1 MTSPY
6 EITRKLIDAV
16 LRKGNATTIVTKY
29 MQELLIDMGNRYSMT
44 DVTMHIVAAAFKMY
58 SDLLYSRLDEN
69 GKRACD
75 EIIDK
80 SKTTIQEIM
89 IPISIR
95 FKKEDGE

>member
-6 EITRKLIDAV
+6 EITRKFIDTV
-16 LRKGNATTIVTKY
+16 LRKGDVTPIVVNY

-44 DVTMHIVAAAFKMY
+44 DITMHIVAAAFKMH

-75 EIIDK
+75 EIIAN
-80 SKTTIQEIM
+80 SKTAVQEIK
-89 IPISIR
+89 IPIVY
-95 FKKEDGE
+95 KNGGKE

>member
-6 EITRKLIDAV
+6 EITRKLIDSI
-16 LRKGNATTIVTKY
+16 LRKGETTPIVVNYMRELLLDMGKRYATTDI
-29 MQELLIDMGNRYSMT
+29 
-44 DVTMHIVAAAFKMY
+44 TMHIVAAAFKMH

-80 SKTTIQEIM
+80 SKTAVQEIK
-89 IPISIR
+89 IPIVY
-95 FKKEDGE
+95 KNGGKE

>member
-6 EITRKLIDAV
+6 EITRKLIDSV
-16 LRKGNATTIVTKY
+16 LRKGETTPIVVNY
-29 MQELLIDMGNRYSMT
+29 MRELLEDMGNRYGMT
-44 DVTMHIVAAAFKMY
+44 DVTMHIVAAAFKMH

-80 SKTTIQEIM
+80 GKIAVQEIK
-89 IPISIR
+89 IPIR

>member
-16 LRKGNATTIVTKY
+16 LRKGDATPIVVNY
-29 MQELLIDMGNRYSMT
+29 MRELLIDMGNRYSMT
-44 DVTMHIVAAAFKMY
+44 DVTMHIVAAAFKMH

-69 GKRACD
+69 EKRACD

-80 SKTTIQEIM
+80 SKIAVQEIK
-89 IPISIR
+89 IPIR

>member
-6 EITRKLIDAV
+6 EITRKLIDTV
-16 LRKGNATTIVTKY
+16 LRKGDATTIVVNY

-44 DVTMHIVAAAFKMY
+44 DVTMHIVAAAFKMH

-80 SKTTIQEIM
+80 SKTAVQEIK
-89 IPISIR
+89 IPIR

>member
-6 EITRKLIDAV
+6 EITRKLIDSI
-16 LRKGNATTIVTKY
+16 LRKGETTPIVVNY
-29 MQELLIDMGNRYSMT
+29 MRELLLDMGKRYAMT
-44 DVTMHIVAAAFKMY
+44 DITMHIVAAAFKMH

-80 SKTTIQEIM
+80 SKTAVQEIK
-89 IPISIR
+89 IPIVY
-95 FKKEDGE
+95 KNGGKE